1 MEPSHYPRTSVLLS
15 PKVKP
20 FDLSH
25 LGLSPLLDKNRNVAA
40 YEVKGI
46 KDMLQHL
53 VDFFFFNQILLNA
66 DTALAVVINIV

>member
-1 MEPSHYPRTSVLLS
+1 MEGSHYPRTSVLLS

-46 KDMLQHL
+46 KDMLQH
-53 VDFFFFNQILLNA
+53 FFF
-66 DTALAVVINIV
+66 